1 MSGDQSKLQTGVK
14 AMQAGHLTQ
23 MTFQGE
29 RLRYCFYL
37 QSNSCFQLKPIVLSL
52 LII

>member
-29 RLRYCFYL
+29 REI
-37 QSNSCFQLKPIVLSL
+37 KPVEIQNRAILFFLHLLAVL
-52 LII
+52 